1 VTLPIPLDDL
11 AYFRAQGPDVD
22 DFLQGQ
28 LSNDL
33 RLLSASRAQLSSYS
47 NPKGRMLAV
56 FHLMRSGDAVLLE
69 VHRSVAEATLKRLRM
84 FVLRSKLTLEDAGL
98 SALGLIGS
106 EALQAQGLPVP
117 PQPLDCLEHD
127 GLLVLRRLGALPR
140 YSVHGPAAR
149 IAALCA
155 ERPGGR
161 PEDWKRA
168 ELQAGVPSVYPETR
182 ELFVPQMA
190 NLDVLGGIS
199 FDKGCYTGQEIVAR
213 LHYLGQ
219 LKRRMFLSRVDAAGV
234 RPGTAL
240 YDRAGDAQAVGEV
253 VDAVEEN
260 GRTLLTAV
268 LQLTH
273 AESSALSLGASDG
286 PLLDRPQP
294 LT

>member
-1 VTLPIPLDDL
+1 MTLPIPLDEL
-11 AYFRAQGPDVD
+11 ACFRAQGPDVD
-22 DFLQGQ
+22 GFLQGQ

-33 RLLSASRAQLSSYS
+33 RRLSASRAQLSSYS

-56 FHLMRSGDAVLLE
+56 LHLLRWGDAVLLE

-84 FVLRSKLTLEDAGL
+84 FVLRSKVTLEDAGL
-98 SALGLIGS
+98 SALGLIGGDAPQ
-106 EALQAQGLPVP
+106 ALDLPVP
-117 PQPLDCLEHD
+117 QQPLDCLEHD

-149 IAALCA
+149 IAGFCA
-155 ERPGGR
+155 QQPGGR
-161 PEDWKRA
+161 FEDWKRA
-168 ELQAGVPSVYPETR
+168 ELQAGVPTVYPETR

-219 LKRRMFLSRVDAAGV
+219 LKRRMFLSHVDAREV
-234 RPGTAL
+234 RPGTAI

-253 VDAVEEN
+253 VDAVEDA
-260 GRTLLTAV
+260 GRMLLTAV
-268 LQLTH
+268 LQMSH
-273 AESSALSLGASDG
+273 AGSEQLLLGSTEG
-286 PLLDRPQP
+286 PVLDRPQA
-294 LT
+294 LS